1 MSMLSELT
9 KDLMIKAYEKKGY
22 PLFTKG
28 DYNLNIF
35 GIRKNECTSNS
46 FNDVLGLLYKLD
58 GDWILKKY
66 EATTDPGLYYRQNP
80 MNKAGTAII
89 KEGYYKGAFKLGL
102 HHGSYSALTQNKP
115 LELYRDRNKDGVLN
129 KEGTTS
135 WEMAG
140 INIHRATNVKGA
152 RSTAVNRWSA
162 GCVVASGFDD
172 FAQFM
177 SIVKRSAE
185 IYGPIFS
192 FALFNELDVFGE

>member
-35 GIRKNECTSNS
+35 GIRKNENVADT
-46 FNDVLGLLYKLD
+46 FNDVVGLLYKLD

-66 EATTDPGLYYRQNP
+66 EATTDPGLYYRKNP
-80 MNKAGTAII
+80 MNKNGTPMIVP
-89 KEGYYKGAFKLGL
+89 GYYKGAFKIGL
-102 HHGSYSALTQNKP
+102 HHGSYTALIQNKP
-115 LELYRDRNKDGVLN
+115 LLLHRDNNRDGVLDR
-129 KEGTTS
+129 EGSST

-152 RSTAVNRWSA
+152 RSTAVSKWSC
-162 GCVVASGFDD
+162 GCNVLSGFDD

-177 SIVKRSAE
+177 NIVKRSAE
-185 IYGPIFS
+185 IYGKVFS
-192 FALFNELDVFGE
+192 YALFTESDVF